1 MIRYRPIT
9 PQYHVRTFV
18 ENQQLALA
26 HNRPR
31 EREDLALA
39 DGQVAASTGDGR
51 VERDPTLV
59 RLALKRKQ
67 ARGAQRVV
75 EHDVVVEREGIEV
88 LAERATEELGLRWT
102 SACVS

>member
-1 MIRYRPIT
+1 MRSHPII
-9 PQYHVRTFV
+9 PQYRVRTFV

-39 DGQVAASTGDGR
+39 DGQVAASARDRR
-51 VERDPTLV
+51 VERDPALV
-59 RLALKRKQ
+59 RLALEREQ

-75 EHDVVVEREGIEV
+75 EHDVVVEREGVEV
-88 LAERATEELGLRWT
+88 LAEGATEELGLRWT
-102 SACVS
+102 STCVS